1 MKKIISLFIL
11 FLSFSFSVNA
21 QETNK
26 EDAKTL
32 ATNDL
37 KALTEFLTLDDQ
49 SKKSF
54 YGLFLNKHK
63 KLANGVKEEKEKA
76 ELANIISLKI
86 ESSLSSEQ
94 FLKLKNNKELF
105 EKLTH

>member
-32 ATNDL
+32 AKKDL
-37 KALTEFLTLDDQ
+37 KVLSSYLKIDDQ
-49 SKKSF
+49 KTKELYSVFIQKHSSLAERNDEESKIMLSKK
-54 YGLFLNKHK
+54 
-63 KLANGVKEEKEKA
+63 
-76 ELANIISLKI
+76 IISKLESVLGKEDFAKI
-86 ESSLSSEQ
+86 S
-94 FLKLKNNKELF
+94 NNKELLK
-105 EKLTH
+105 KLTL